1 MNAKFNM
8 PEFLQ
13 GVDVYGTVMSLME
26 EHPEIFYDN
35 TEIVSIFGNFPSAI
49 WNGGGI
55 NISTVATKTQI
66 QDIFGYYNEVLNLP
80 LRLTFTNPLVDER
93 HLQDT
98 YCNLIAECG
107 NNGQNE
113 ILTSSPILEEYLR
126 KEYPKYKYC
135 ASIIGTREVP
145 YKDPEKYDLV
155 VMRRR
160 MNNNWEYLEQIPEQ
174 HRTKIEFLCCDPC
187 PDNCPRL
194 YTHYRDFARAQLEFD
209 TENPACECSMTH
221 LKGEFPNHYMT
232 TLETFISREMIDKE
246 YLPRGFNQF
255 KLSGRGSALGPITNI
270 IKYMVK
276 PEYHIDVWQMLLGA
290 AKLV

>member
-8 PEFLQ
+8 PEFLR
-13 GVDVYGTVMSLME
+13 GADVYGTIMSLQE
-26 EHPEIFYDN
+26 THPEIFYEN
-35 TEIVSIFGNFPSAI
+35 SEIVSVFGNFPSSI

-55 NISTVATKTQI
+55 NIGEVATKGQME
-66 QDIFGYYNEVLNLP
+66 DVFGYYNEVLNLP

-93 HLQDT
+93 HLSDT

-107 NNGQNE
+107 HNGQNE
-113 ILTSSPILEEYLR
+113 ILTSSPILENYLR
-126 KEYPKYKYC
+126 QNYPKYKFC

-145 YKDPEKYDLV
+145 YKDTNKYDLV

-160 MNNNWEYLEQIPEQ
+160 MNNNWEFLETIPEKD
-174 HRTKIEFLCCDPC
+174 RTKIEFLCCDPC
-187 PDNCPRL
+187 PDDCPRL
-194 YTHYRDFARAQLEFD
+194 YTHYRDFARAQLEYD
-209 TENPACECSMTH
+209 NNNPACACSMEH
-221 LKGEFPNHYMT
+221 LKGEFPNYYMT
-232 TLETFISREMIDKE
+232 TLDTFISRDMIDKE

-270 IKYMVK
+270 VRYLIK
-276 PEYHIDVWQMLLGA
+276 PEYQTDVWQILLGA